1 MRSICHI
8 VENEMRHLHLEKKG
22 IRGLAIAE
30 SFSQDSKK
38 SVLSGIVM
46 STDLIIDGFV
56 MGHSTVGGDDATNA
70 ILSMYKKLDRSD
82 VSFLLISGIVISLYN
97 IVDLKKISKE
107 TGLPVIGV
115 TYEESQGIGDAI
127 KHHFPDSYESK
138 LAEYTKLGTREKI
151 TLHTSH
157 NLYIRNE
164 GCTTLE
170 AKQLLDKMLLQGS
183 VPEPLRIAQLLA
195 NTLLKA
201 SLDSAMIKQS

>member
-1 MRSICHI
+1 
-8 VENEMRHLHLEKKG
+8 MRHLHLEKKG

-46 STDLIIDGFV
+46 STDLVIDGFV
-56 MGHSTVGGDDATNA
+56 MGYSTVGGDDATDS
-70 ILSMYKKLDRSD
+70 ILTMYEKLDRPD

-97 IVDLKKISKE
+97 IVDVKRISEK
-107 TGLPVIGV
+107 TGIPVIGV
-115 TYEESQGIGDAI
+115 TYEESSGIEDAI
-127 KHHFPDSYESK
+127 KHHFPESYESK
-138 LAEYTKLGTREKI
+138 LAEYSKLGSREKI

-164 GCTTLE
+164 GCTALE
-170 AKQLLDKMLLQGS
+170 AKQLLDKMTLQGS

-195 NTLLKA
+195 NTLLKTK
-201 SLDSAMIKQS
+201 S

>member
-1 MRSICHI
+1 
-8 VENEMRHLHLEKKG
+8 MRHIHLEKKG

-30 SFSQDSKK
+30 SFSQDSKR

-70 ILSMYKKLDRSD
+70 ILTMYRKLDRPD

-97 IVDLKKISKE
+97 IIDLKRISEE

-115 TYEESQGIGDAI
+115 TYEESEGIEDAI
-127 KHHFPDSYESK
+127 KHHFPNSYESK
-138 LAEYTKLGTREKI
+138 LTEYSNLDSREKI

-157 NLYIRNE
+157 DLYVRKE
-164 GCTTLE
+164 GCTVLE
-170 AKQLLDKMLLQGS
+170 AKQLLDKITLQGS
-183 VPEPLRIAQLLA
+183 VPEPLRISQLLA

-201 SLDSAMIKQS
+201 KF

>member
-1 MRSICHI
+1 
-8 VENEMRHLHLEKKG
+8 MRHLHLEKKG

-46 STDLIIDGFV
+46 STDMIIDGFV
-56 MGHSTVGGDDATNA
+56 IGHSTVGGDDATA
-70 ILSMYKKLDRSD
+70 VILDMCKKLDRPD

-97 IVDLKKISKE
+97 IVDLKRISDE
-107 TGLPVIGV
+107 TDLPVIGV
-115 TYEESQGIGDAI
+115 TYEESKGIEEAI

-138 LAEYTKLGTREKI
+138 LAEYSKLGTRETA

-164 GCTTLE
+164 GCTVLE
-170 AKQLLDKMLLQGS
+170 AKQILDKITLQGS
-183 VPEPLRIAQLLA
+183 VPEPLRIGQLLA

-201 SLDSAMIKQS
+201 KF

>member
-1 MRSICHI
+1 
-8 VENEMRHLHLEKKG
+8 MRHLHLEKKG

-30 SFSQDSKK
+30 SFSQDSKR

-70 ILSMYKKLDRSD
+70 ILTMYRKLDRPD

-97 IVDLKKISKE
+97 IIDLKRISEE
-107 TGLPVIGV
+107 TRLPVIGV
-115 TYEESQGIGDAI
+115 TYEESGGIEDAI
-127 KHHFPDSYESK
+127 KYHFPNSYESK
-138 LAEYTKLGTREKI
+138 LTEYSNLDSREKI

-157 NLYIRNE
+157 DLYIRKE
-164 GCTTLE
+164 GCTVLE
-170 AKQLLDKMLLQGS
+170 AKQLLDKITLQGS
-183 VPEPLRIAQLLA
+183 VPEPLRISQLLA

-201 SLDSAMIKQS
+201 KF

>member
-1 MRSICHI
+1 MWSTGHI
-8 VENEMRHLHLEKKG
+8 VESEMRHLHLEKKG

-70 ILSMYKKLDRSD
+70 ILTMYRKLDRPD

-97 IVDLKKISKE
+97 IIDLKRISEE

-115 TYEESQGIGDAI
+115 TYEESEGIEDAI
-127 KHHFPDSYESK
+127 KHHFPDSYKSK
-138 LAEYTKLGTREKI
+138 LAEYSKLGPREKI

-157 NLYIRNE
+157 DLYIRNE
-164 GCTTLE
+164 GCTLLE
-170 AKQLLDKMLLQGS
+170 AKQLLDKITLQGS
-183 VPEPLRIAQLLA
+183 VPEPLRIGQLLA

-201 SLDSAMIKQS
+201 KF